1 VLKILVW
8 PWRTPAV
15 TLGGETTGKVGGACA
30 RRETG
35 RRGASSRS
43 ARAASF
49 IGNGGAEEAL
59 VER

>member
-1 VLKILVW
+1 
-8 PWRTPAV
+8 V